1 MIKRKVNAKGVL
13 TPSELVLMNVL
24 WDAQR
29 PITGPEILKFVNA
42 APEGPAFAKTSFHAL
57 INTLLEREYVI
68 SVGGV
73 GHGKNQARQF
83 VPAISRNEYYALQIT
98 SGRRY
103 TPSDI
108 PELVSAL
115 VSCSNT
121 TKSDRRDIVKAISVL
136 LNENPDEDEE

>member
-1 MIKRKVNAKGVL
+1 MIQRKVTAKGGL
-13 TPSELVLMNVL
+13 NPSELVLMNIM

-29 PITGPEILKFVNA
+29 PITGPEIMQLVNA

-57 INTLLEREYVI
+57 INTLLDREFVI
-68 SVGGV
+68 SIGGA

-83 VPAISRNEYYALQIT
+83 VPAISRNEYYALQIS

-108 PELVSAL
+108 PDLVSAL
-115 VSCSNT
+115 ISCSQT
-121 TKSDRRDIVKAISVL
+121 TQNDRRDIIKAISVL
-136 LNENPDEDEE
+136 LSETGDGE